1 MKAHPVFMNK
11 LSSLFRSFK
20 YSSLSQ
26 YETEKAEQIFYIQY
40 LQPGMVA
47 FDVGANIGEL
57 SLLFSRFVTPQGQ
70 VHSFECS
77 PNTFRRLSEI
87 VTMSNRTNISTNC
100 VCLSDVIGTANL
112 HIFDDNHSSW
122 NTLANRPLQQYGIN
136 VKPICSKN
144 VPTTTIDAYCETHNI
159 QQIDLLKVDVE
170 GAEYQVLKGAHRMM
184 REQRIRCVI
193 FEFGQ
198 TTYDMG
204 NDPSKLAQLI
214 SSSGYKLRNLI
225 KGAPVFPGGESA
237 ATAQFSMHICT
248 PSRCQSNN

>member
-1 MKAHPVFMNK
+1 MKAASMFANILRSP
-11 LSSLFRSFK
+11 FRMLK
-20 YSSLSQ
+20 HKPLSQ

-57 SLLFSRFVTPQGQ
+57 TLLFSRFVAPQGQ

-77 PNTFRRLSEI
+77 PNTFNRLNEI
-87 VTMSNRTNISTNC
+87 ISNSNRTNIIANC
-100 VCLSDVIGTANL
+100 VCLSEAIGTANF
-112 HIFDDNHSSW
+112 HIFDEDHAAW

-136 VKPICSKN
+136 IKPIRSEY
-144 VPTTTIDAYCETHNI
+144 VPTTTIDAYCESHNI

-170 GAEYQVLKGAHRMM
+170 GAEYQVLKGASRMM
-184 REQRIRCVI
+184 REHRIRCVI

-198 TTYDMG
+198 TTFDMG
-204 NDPSKLAQLI
+204 NDPNKLAQLI
-214 SSSGYKLRNLI
+214 SRSGYKLRNLI
-225 KGAPVFPGGESA
+225 KGEPIFPGGASA

-248 PSRCQSNN
+248 PSP